1 MSPGDN
7 GGSELTSTT
16 FVGFVPE
23 ARGAE
28 RRGAPRLSHKKSR
41 TGCQR
46 CRTRRVKVSSLI
58 LPPAL
63 QHLKKKKNGIVVELF
78 GFAGQC
84 SDNYTV

>member
-23 ARGAE
+23 AGGAE
-28 RRGAPRLSHKKSR
+28 RRGASRLSHKKSR

-46 CRTRRVKVSSLI
+46 CRTRRVKVSPLV
-58 LPPAL
+58 LPSAL
-63 QHLKKKKNGIVVELF
+63 QPFFQNGFVVDLV